1 MRRRTFAAFLTGIAF
16 TFGMIILIGAGGTVK
31 SPTGTAPDRYV
42 YYPGTEEL
50 GKDEIRLIAAGTGMP
65 GARRGQAATCF
76 LVELGDGDNFLFD
89 VRTGSADNLCAL
101 RPDFARVDKAFAN
114 HLHTD
119 HVGDVSLDVYSK
131 VTSQSGR
138 LAVAEA
144 PVRAEEEPRDRLA
157 PNRSRVQIREL
168 ATHTRAVRVGLG

>member
-16 TFGMIILIGAGGTVK
+16 TVGMIILIGAGGTVK

-76 LVELGDGDNFLFD
+76 LVELGDG
-89 VRTGSADNLCAL
+89 
-101 RPDFARVDKAFAN
+101 
-114 HLHTD
+114 
-119 HVGDVSLDVYSK
+119 
-131 VTSQSGR
+131 
-138 LAVAEA
+138 
-144 PVRAEEEPRDRLA
+144 
-157 PNRSRVQIREL
+157 
-168 ATHTRAVRVGLG
+168 

>member
-16 TFGMIILIGAGGTVK
+16 TFGMITLIGAGGTVK

-76 LVELGDGDNFLFD
+76 LVELGDG
-89 VRTGSADNLCAL
+89 
-101 RPDFARVDKAFAN
+101 
-114 HLHTD
+114 
-119 HVGDVSLDVYSK
+119 
-131 VTSQSGR
+131 
-138 LAVAEA
+138 
-144 PVRAEEEPRDRLA
+144 
-157 PNRSRVQIREL
+157 
-168 ATHTRAVRVGLG
+168 